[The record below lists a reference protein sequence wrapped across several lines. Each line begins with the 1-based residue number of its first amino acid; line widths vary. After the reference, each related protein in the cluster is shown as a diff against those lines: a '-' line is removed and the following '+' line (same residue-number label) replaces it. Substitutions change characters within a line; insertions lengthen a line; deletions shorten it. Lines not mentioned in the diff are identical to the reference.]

1 VWTPAAVGGGFLP
14 SPDFPFQPFRV
25 SEFQLF
31 ASWPVEQR
39 PLGLLL
45 GPTYGLLRI
54 FDGFA
59 LLQTVP
65 LADLRRS
72 RHPKLLSFVAKRL
85 PGWQESL
92 GTRGIS

>member
-1 VWTPAAVGGGFLP
+1 MLG
-14 SPDFPFQPFRV
+14 
-25 SEFQLF
+25 
-31 ASWPVEQR
+31 R
-39 PLGLLL
+39 PLDELI
-45 GPTYGLLRI
+45 YGLTRSLLRV

-85 PGWQESL
+85 PGWQQSL

>member
-1 VWTPAAVGGGFLP
+1 MKGATSARSQTGFADYL
-14 SPDFPFQPFRV
+14 D
-25 SEFQLF
+25 
-31 ASWPVEQR
+31 
-39 PLGLLL
+39 
-45 GPTYGLLRI
+45 LLRV

-65 LADLRRS
+65 LADLMRS

-85 PGWQESL
+85 PGWQYSL

>member
-1 VWTPAAVGGGFLP
+1 MMGASARSQTGFADYL
-14 SPDFPFQPFRV
+14 D
-25 SEFQLF
+25 
-31 ASWPVEQR
+31 
-39 PLGLLL
+39 
-45 GPTYGLLRI
+45 LLRV
-54 FDGFA
+54 FDRFA

-85 PGWQESL
+85 PGWQHSL

>member
-1 VWTPAAVGGGFLP
+1 ML
-14 SPDFPFQPFRV
+14 
-25 SEFQLF
+25 E
-31 ASWPVEQR
+31 R
-39 PLGLLL
+39 PLDELI
-45 GPTYGLLRI
+45 YGLTRSLLRV

-85 PGWQESL
+85 PGWEQAL

>member
-1 VWTPAAVGGGFLP
+1 MKGATSARSQTGFADYL
-14 SPDFPFQPFRV
+14 D
-25 SEFQLF
+25 
-31 ASWPVEQR
+31 
-39 PLGLLL
+39 
-45 GPTYGLLRI
+45 LLRV

-72 RHPKLLSFVAKRL
+72 PHPKLLSFVAKRL
-85 PGWQESL
+85 PGWQQSL

>member
-1 VWTPAAVGGGFLP
+1 LLG
-14 SPDFPFQPFRV
+14 
-25 SEFQLF
+25 
-31 ASWPVEQR
+31 R
-39 PLGLLL
+39 PLDELI
-45 GPTYGLLRI
+45 YGLTRSLLRV

-85 PGWQESL
+85 PGWEQAL

>member
-1 VWTPAAVGGGFLP
+1 MLG
-14 SPDFPFQPFRV
+14 
-25 SEFQLF
+25 
-31 ASWPVEQR
+31 R
-39 PLGLLL
+39 PLDELI
-45 GPTYGLLRI
+45 YGLTRSLLRV

-85 PGWQESL
+85 PGWEQAL

>member
-1 VWTPAAVGGGFLP
+1 MLGRPLDELIYGLTRSLL
-14 SPDFPFQPFRV
+14 RV
-25 SEFQLF
+25 S
-31 ASWPVEQR
+31 
-39 PLGLLL
+39 
-45 GPTYGLLRI
+45 
-54 FDGFA
+54 DGFA

-85 PGWQESL
+85 PGWEQAL